1 MNTAL
6 WVIQVILCVKLLS
19 VAVTHG
25 FPTHR
30 TTMQRGLQRFG
41 KAARPLLTLIAVA
54 ALLVGAGL
62 ILPGVSGAQTWL
74 TPWIAGLLVVMM
86 LGSIGFHMACRD
98 TPNVWVGLILC
109 ALAAFVCYGRWVMA
123 PL

>member
-1 MNTAL
+1 
-6 WVIQVILCVKLLS
+6 
-19 VAVTHG
+19 
-25 FPTHR
+25 
-30 TTMQRGLQRFG
+30 MQRGLQRFG